1 MKQIFY
7 ILDPNGEFYS
17 TDRTKRYRQLTGQAL
32 VLYLRSSEAKKKY
45 FEVWKMDKYTLLGVE
60 VPEEKVKEFAKE
72 KRRRKYVNEVKK
84 EMDISITSLD
94 VITDDKSNIVNG
106 EEALALVNND
116 TEEKIVQKILEEE
129 LHKAIASLSKP
140 ERILIKALFFKG
152 YTERQLA
159 CKYGV
164 SQVAIHKRKQRILEK
179 LKKILEEI

>member
-32 VLYLRSSEAKKKY
+32 VVYLRSAEAKKKY
-45 FEVWKMDKYTLLGVE
+45 FEVWRKDEYTLWGVE
-60 VPEEKVKEFAKE
+60 VPTEKGKEFAKE
-72 KRRRKYVNEVKK
+72 KRRRKYNNEVKK
-84 EMDISITSLD
+84 ELDISITSLD

-129 LHKAIASLSKP
+129 LHKAIAKLT
-140 ERILIKALFFKG
+140 EEEQLLINALYFDG
-152 YTERQLA
+152 YTEREWVRITGIPQ
-159 CKYGV
+159 KT
-164 SQVAIHKRKQRILEK
+164 INDRKHKIIEK
-179 LKKILEEI
+179 LKKILGI

>member
-32 VLYLRSSEAKKKY
+32 VLYLRSAEAKKKY

-129 LHKAIASLSKP
+129 LHKAIAKLT
-140 ERILIKALFFKG
+140 EEEQLLINALYFDG
-152 YTERQLA
+152 YTEREWVRITGIPQ
-159 CKYGV
+159 KT
-164 SQVAIHKRKQRILEK
+164 INDRKHKIIEK
-179 LKKILEEI
+179 LKKILGI